1 MLVSQYLLVVRLLMT
16 PVIDCR
22 NGRTPDQMPDIT
34 VGKQDWFNWLSLQ
47 NSFRFLFQHDYE
59 IQAGVKGSQEL
70 SFTAVKQGNYWHA
83 HKRVNGQLRRIHL
96 GRDENLT
103 YETLCETATVISV
116 DSLFREYKTKKQ
128 VERKSHSKACETKD
142 ENNEVD
148 KLKAELAKLQEQL
161 ATEQAQTVR
170 LSTEIERLQ
179 SQSQLPDLEKIRDR
193 ALLTQPPGDRR
204 KLKKALDQF
213 IASINQQ

>member
-1 MLVSQYLLVVRLLMT
+1 MT
-16 PVIDCR
+16 VVIDCR
-22 NGRTPDQMPDIT
+22 NGQTPDEMPDIS
-34 VGKQDWFNWLSLQ
+34 VGEPDWFSWLKEQ
-47 NSFRFLFQHDYE
+47 NSFRFLCQYSYE
-59 IQAGVKGSQEL
+59 IQAAVEGIKEL

-103 YETLCETATVISV
+103 YETLCETATTISV
-116 DSLFREYKTKKQ
+116 DGLFRDYKTKKQ

-142 ENNEVD
+142 ENDELD

-170 LSTEIERLQ
+170 LSAEIERLQ
-179 SQSQLPDLEKIRDR
+179 SQSQLPDLSIIRDR
-193 ALLTQPPGDRR
+193 ILLRHLPAKRR
-204 KLKKALDQF
+204 ELRKALDQF
-213 IASINQQ
+213 IGELAD